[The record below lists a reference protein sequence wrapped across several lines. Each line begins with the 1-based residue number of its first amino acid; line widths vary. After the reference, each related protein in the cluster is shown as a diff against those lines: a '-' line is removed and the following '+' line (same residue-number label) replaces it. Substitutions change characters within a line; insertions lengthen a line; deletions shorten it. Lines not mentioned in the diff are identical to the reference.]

1 MRHRMAIAVLALVG
15 WLASVYLL
23 LYKLGVVGSLACGAS
38 GACERVQNSP
48 YAEFLGVPV
57 AAYGVGGFAA
67 LLLVALAGLG
77 ERWEHHPGPSRLLA
91 GLSGLGVLF
100 VLYLTYLEIAVIHD
114 LCRWC
119 LACAAIIASIFVAAV
134 WGARSFRTARAR

>member
-67 LLLVALAGLG
+67 LLL
-77 ERWEHHPGPSRLLA
+77 
-91 GLSGLGVLF
+91 F